1 MTTITISID
10 AGDSSQEDIRDYM
23 EELASSINI
32 KNIMGDYKSFWQLK
46 DYKITNGEDTLIHIY
61 PDYNPLSIDKFHTD
75 MDKLHQQDH
84 H

>member
-1 MTTITISID
+1 MATCCFNLHVRSEVIPMITLTISID
-10 AGDSSQEDIRDYM
+10 AGNSSQQDIRDYM

-61 PDYNPLSIDKFHTD
+61 PDYNL
-75 MDKLHQQDH
+75 
-84 H
+84 

>member
-1 MTTITISID
+1 MATCCFNLHVRSEVIPMITLTISID

-61 PDYNPLSIDKFHTD
+61 PDYNL
-75 MDKLHQQDH
+75 
-84 H
+84 